1 MRLNLIVAHARN
13 GVIGAHGTIPWRVP
27 GEMAY
32 FKQVTLGHPI
42 VMGRK
47 TWESLPRKP
56 LPGRRNLVVTRDRHY
71 VAEGAEV
78 VGSLD
83 DALARCADAEE
94 VFVIGGAELFA
105 LALPRVAR
113 AFVTEIDLAVEGDV
127 HFAQLDRAQW
137 REVSR
142 RRGASEPAHDF
153 VLYERRNA

>member
-13 GVIGAHGTIPWRVP
+13 GVIGAGGTIPWRVP

-47 TWESLPRKP
+47 TWESLPRTP
-56 LPGRRNLVVTRDRHY
+56 LPGRRNLVVTRDRNY
-71 VAEGAEV
+71 IAEGAEV
-78 VGSLD
+78 VASLD
-83 DALARCADAEE
+83 EALARCAEAQD

-105 LALPRVAR
+105 LALPRVTR
-113 AFVTEIDLAVEGDV
+113 AFVTEIDLEVDGDV
-127 HFAQLDRAQW
+127 HFPALDPAQW

-142 RRGASEPAHDF
+142 RRGATEPTHDF
-153 VLYERRNA
+153 VVYERRA

>member
-13 GVIGAHGTIPWRVP
+13 GVIGARGTIPWRVP

-42 VMGRK
+42 VMGRR

-56 LPGRRNLVVTRDRHY
+56 LPGRRNLVVTRDRRY

-78 VGSLD
+78 VASLD
-83 DALARCADAEE
+83 EALTRCADAQE

-105 LALPRVAR
+105 LALPSVTR
-113 AFVTEIDLAVEGDV
+113 AFVTEIDLAVDGDV
-127 HFAQLDRAQW
+127 LFPALEPSQW

-142 RRGASEPAHDF
+142 RRGDSAPVHDF
-153 VLYERRNA
+153 VVYERRG

>member
-1 MRLNLIVAHARN
+1 MRLNLIVARARN
-13 GVIGAHGTIPWRVP
+13 GVIGAGGTIPWRVP

-47 TWESLPRKP
+47 TWESLPLKP
-56 LPGRRNLVVTRDRHY
+56 LPGRRNLVVTRDRNY

-78 VGSLD
+78 AISLD
-83 DALARCADAEE
+83 EALARCAEAQD

-105 LALPRVAR
+105 LALPRITR
-113 AFVTEIDLAVEGDV
+113 AFVTEIDLEVDGDV
-127 HFAQLDRAQW
+127 HFPALDPAQW

-142 RRGASEPAHDF
+142 RRGATEPTHDF
-153 VLYERRNA
+153 VVYERRA

>member
-1 MRLNLIVAHARN
+1 MRLNLIVARARN
-13 GVIGAHGTIPWRVP
+13 GVIGASGTIPWRVP

-56 LPGRRNLVVTRDRHY
+56 LPGRRNLVVTRDRNY

-78 VGSLD
+78 ATSLD
-83 DALARCADAEE
+83 EALARCAEAQD
-94 VFVIGGAELFA
+94 VFVIGGAELFT
-105 LALPRVAR
+105 LALPRVTR
-113 AFVTEIDLAVEGDV
+113 AFVTEIDLEVDGDV
-127 HFAQLDRAQW
+127 HFPALDPAQW

-142 RRGASEPAHDF
+142 RRGATEPPHDF
-153 VLYERRNA
+153 VVYERRG